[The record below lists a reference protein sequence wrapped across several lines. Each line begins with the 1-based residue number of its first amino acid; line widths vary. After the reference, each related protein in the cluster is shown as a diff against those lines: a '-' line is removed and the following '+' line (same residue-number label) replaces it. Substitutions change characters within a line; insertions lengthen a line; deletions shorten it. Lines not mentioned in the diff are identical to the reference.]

1 MTDSKD
7 SIAVQVRL
15 KPSESSAHPRAANS
29 TTVGV
34 AQGMLNSWLAIIGC
48 SLLFALTGCGSNAPD
63 NQPGLE
69 SRASVSMPDDK
80 TKAQG
85 IRHGEKTFL
94 PPFASENRTGAAS
107 GTQVS
112 PGSDDS
118 SQADRPM
125 NQSGGVPN
133 IVADESEKSP
143 VPGIP
148 PAIAKNLDSPDARI
162 RFRALN
168 HWDKQ
173 DTKAPLDPVFEAL
186 EDEDEAV
193 RAKAEAIIELHWAMA
208 QERERG

>member
-1 MTDSKD
+1 M
-7 SIAVQVRL
+7 
-15 KPSESSAHPRAANS
+15 
-29 TTVGV
+29 
-34 AQGMLNSWLAIIGC
+34 SWLAYQRDLRSLWSALRCSLIAASC
-48 SLLFALTGCGSNAPD
+48 SLLVVLTGCGSPAPD
-63 NQPGLE
+63 NQPSLE

-85 IRHGEKTFL
+85 TRHGEKTFL
-94 PPFASENRTGAAS
+94 PPFASDNRTDAAS

-112 PGSDDS
+112 PGSNKS

-148 PAIAKNLDSPDARI
+148 PAIAKDLDSPDARI

-193 RAKAEAIIELHWAMA
+193 RAKATAIIERQWAI
-208 QERERG
+208 EREREKLKGITKNRGGAEPS